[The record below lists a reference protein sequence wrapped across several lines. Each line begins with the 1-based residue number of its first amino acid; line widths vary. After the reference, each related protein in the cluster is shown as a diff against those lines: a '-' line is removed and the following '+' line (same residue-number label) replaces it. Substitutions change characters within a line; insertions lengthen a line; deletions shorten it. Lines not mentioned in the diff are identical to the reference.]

1 MKNNNFF
8 YQYLLFGEYIG
19 KTSLQSNFAL
29 LRTNLKTGV
38 SRKQS
43 TPNFPKSKH
52 FLPPDTHTYVCISG
66 GKKCLF
72 FGKFGMLCF
81 LETPVLRIAL
91 VLYYRRYYLQTSRN
105 LVFFMFEDSQK
116 DIIGLLLVKLTS
128 VDFWF

>member
-1 MKNNNFF
+1 MKNHNFF

-19 KTSLQSNFAL
+19 KTSLQFNFAL

-91 VLYYRRYYLQTSRN
+91 LLYYRRYYLQTSRN